1 MKYLF
6 LGIILFSLQLKAQ
19 TLNKSSLI
27 AESKLHQEKL
37 NKDFLNE
44 EESPLSEKDR
54 AVFKGL
60 DFFPINEKYIVQAKF
75 IRTPYES
82 PFTMAT
88 STDRK
93 SIYLKYGELSFKIDG
108 KIFSLNVYQNQRLL
122 SDPEYKDYLFIPFT
136 DLTNGN
142 ETYEVG
148 RYLDFS
154 IPKSNTVILD
164 FNKAYNPYCAY
175 SGNYSC
181 PIPPEENHLEIE
193 IKAGVKKYY
202 SPSSKEKK
210 IN

>member
-6 LGIILFSLQLKAQ
+6 LGLILFSFQLKAQ

-27 AESKLHQEKL
+27 AEAKLHQEKL
-37 NKDFLNE
+37 NKDFLDE
-44 EESPLSEKDR
+44 EESPLTEEDR
-54 AVFKGL
+54 ATFKEL
-60 DFFPINEKYIVQAKF
+60 EFFPISEKYIVQAKF
-75 IRTPYES
+75 TRTPYES
-82 PFTMAT
+82 PFAMAT

-93 SIYLKYGELSFKIDG
+93 SVYLKYGELSFTING
-108 KIFSLNVYQNQRLL
+108 KNLSLNVYQNQRLL
-122 SDPEYKDYLFIPFT
+122 SDPEFKDYLFIPFT

-154 IPKSNTVILD
+154 IPKSNVVILD

-193 IKAGVKKYY
+193 IKAGVKKYN
-202 SPSSKEKK
+202 SPSSKKD
-210 IN
+210 